1 MKKRHIRIDN
11 SKEVY
16 DSESISYINSLSD
29 LIEEFY
35 EVSKK
40 INTTKKSIIK
50 ILEEQLNTSKSTLDK
65 NLKEINSN
73 QIDLFK
79 NYLENIKDI
88 FNMLNFQD
96 ISGEK
101 NIFSFFEEA
110 KILINKIKEKSQE
123 SILKNRINGK
133 LSLNY
138 KSSNSFNNSL
148 KNRTFKQIIKKENG
162 SFLNL
167 KNKDIEDNILSFYN
181 YTTYSDV
188 NSQYFKKI
196 YDECSNKNQRNDYT
210 FKNFEYTPIS
220 LNNKNSVI
228 NQNKEI
234 RKLKIRNKKLFSK
247 KISLETNIKKEK
259 NSQTLD
265 RDESIL
271 KYEKKNILNTPIE
284 LMQMINNY
292 KKEIEKL
299 KKENIILKKGDL
311 SLRKDLN
318 KDNNIII
325 NNKGSEKNLKVKLNS
340 VANENITLKKNIEEI
355 NSNSLRYSKIHNN
368 SKNKN
373 PNINNIFLDNNNLTQ
388 INSNENEFLK
398 KKINIREKQLIFK
411 QKKIDE
417 L

>member
-1 MKKRHIRIDN
+1 MKKRHIRIKN
-11 SKEVY
+11 SKEFY
-16 DSESISYINSLSD
+16 DNESISYINSLSD

-96 ISGEK
+96 ISEEK
-101 NIFSFFEEA
+101 NIFSFFEDA

-196 YDECSNKNQRNDYT
+196 YDEYSNKNQRNDYT

-292 KKEIEKL
+292 KKEI
-299 KKENIILKKGDL
+299 
-311 SLRKDLN
+311 
-318 KDNNIII
+318 
-325 NNKGSEKNLKVKLNS
+325 
-340 VANENITLKKNIEEI
+340 
-355 NSNSLRYSKIHNN
+355 
-368 SKNKN
+368 
-373 PNINNIFLDNNNLTQ
+373 
-388 INSNENEFLK
+388 
-398 KKINIREKQLIFK
+398 
-411 QKKIDE
+411 
-417 L
+417 